1 MHKLCSVL
9 LAETKEDFFK
19 VQVAQHVHY
28 VFWTIKFCKRQTK
41 LLGMHIEYYHHSIAD
56 LSPSRCGEVI
66 LSLGMTSAGFI
77 HFFFLSV
84 ELQFDVQLSSNLWR
98 TSVQIGP

>member
-1 MHKLCSVL
+1 
-9 LAETKEDFFK
+9 
-19 VQVAQHVHY
+19 
-28 VFWTIKFCKRQTK
+28 
-41 LLGMHIEYYHHSIAD
+41 MHIEYYHHSIAD

-84 ELQFDVQLSSNLWR
+84 ELQFDVQLASCLPIR
-98 TSVQIGP
+98 GEHQYR

>member
-1 MHKLCSVL
+1 
-9 LAETKEDFFK
+9 
-19 VQVAQHVHY
+19 
-28 VFWTIKFCKRQTK
+28 
-41 LLGMHIEYYHHSIAD
+41 MHIEYYHHSIAD
-56 LSPSRCGEVI
+56 LSPSGCGEVI
-66 LSLGMTSAGFI
+66 LSLGITSAGFI